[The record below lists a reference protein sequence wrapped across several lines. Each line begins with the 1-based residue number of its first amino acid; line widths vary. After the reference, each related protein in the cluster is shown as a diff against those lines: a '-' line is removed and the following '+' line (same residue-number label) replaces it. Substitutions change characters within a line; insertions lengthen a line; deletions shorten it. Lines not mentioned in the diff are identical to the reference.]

1 MSLTEDQ
8 VKKAQEYN
16 AKSGG
21 QRWVRASLPDEA
33 LRALVEGTPEFALRV
48 AAIQIE
54 EEIYQD
60 GKLGP
65 RTLQAL
71 IERQIEA
78 EVTAQEGEASL
89 GWWSPGSDWPE
100 AKEIAA
106 VSLPALSESLDAYLD
121 RHGCPHFSAFE
132 LTRLPRWARNVEPV
146 REDWPNIIPTLRLAE
161 ILRHEIGADPLMVL
175 SGYRPRRYNKVIGGA
190 KGSLHPSFRSLQL
203 GLDAENSASE
213 AQQRQLYEVAAR
225 LFAFYGQALKVGL
238 GFYTSKRGAQITI
251 DCGYG
256 VRTWQS
262 DYVKAVVGELGLK
275 MPSAPVAGAPPGG
288 DAAPVVTE
296 NGAPQVVFKAARE
309 NKLGALVRIEG
320 AAGSRY
326 YVFEKGVVQYSAVSR
341 KLIGVLPPQ

>member
-1 MSLTEDQ
+1 MSLTEEQ
-8 VKKAQEYN
+8 LKKAQEYN

-21 QRWVRASLPDEA
+21 QRWIRADLPDDV
-33 LRALVEGTPEFALRV
+33 LRALVETTPEFALRV
-48 AAIQIE
+48 AALQIE

-71 IERQIEA
+71 IERRIEA
-78 EVTAQEGEASL
+78 EVATREAAAAL
-89 GWWSPGSDWPE
+89 GWWTPGQDWPE
-100 AKEIAA
+100 ASAIAA
-106 VSLPALSESLDAYLD
+106 VTPPTVGESLDAYLD

-146 REDWPNIIPTLRLAE
+146 REDWPNIVPTLRLAE

-175 SGYRPRRYNKVIGGA
+175 SGYRPRRYNKAIGGA

-203 GLDAENSASE
+203 GLDVENTASE
-213 AQQRQLYEVAAR
+213 AQQRKLYEVAAR

-238 GFYTSKRGAQITI
+238 GFYSPKRGTQITI

-262 DYVKAVVGELGLK
+262 DHVKAVVTELGLK
-275 MPSAPVAGAPPGG
+275 MPSAPVAAAPPVV
-288 DAAPVVTE
+288 AAPAVT
-296 NGAPQVVFKAARE
+296 GDSVPQVVFMAARE
-309 NKLGALVRIEG
+309 QKLGGLVRVDS

-326 YVFEKGVVQYSAVSR
+326 YVFDKGTVQYSAVEQR
-341 KLIGVLPPQ
+341 VVEVKPVK